1 MASRKPLLYLCA
13 FRINIFKMK
22 KRQFVYMALA
32 FLLLMGMSSCR
43 KKSINNPL
51 TVNSVGAPW
60 ELLVVMDKSDWEA
73 PQGRA
78 LFEVLDADVPAL
90 PQSEPRF
97 KISRCDNADFDG
109 LLKPVRNIL
118 LVEISHIYSRPKIHV
133 TEDMW
138 ANSQIVMRIVAPDNE
153 SFAKFVQ
160 DEKELIYQY
169 FELAERK
176 RNLQYIKRTHNREL
190 SRLVMLKM
198 GYEVQVPKFME
209 RFKVGENFIWLSNDR
224 QRKHQDM
231 VIYSYPYTDKNT
243 FTLEYLNAKRD
254 SVMKAN
260 IPGGP
265 EGSYMGREDAWP
277 ETFTEINFNGK
288 YAVEIRGLWDMKG
301 DMLGGPYVSITRL
314 DDQNQRIVTAEIFI
328 YAPEEDK
335 RNLLKHNEAAL
346 YTLKLPG
353 EFKHNEQ

>member
-1 MASRKPLLYLCA
+1 
-13 FRINIFKMK
+13 MK
-22 KRQFVYMALA
+22 TKSY
-32 FLLLMGMSSCR
+32 LLMLLAALMLLPMSSCR
-43 KKSINNPL
+43 KKKVHNPL
-51 TVNSVGAPW
+51 TVNSVGSPW
-60 ELLVVMDKSDWEA
+60 ELLVVMNKADWDAEH
-73 PQGRA
+73 GRA
-78 LFEVLDADVPAL
+78 LFEVLDTDVPAL

-97 KISRCDNADFDG
+97 KISRCDEKDFDG

-118 LVEISHIYSRPKIHV
+118 LVEISNIYSRPKIHV

-138 ANSQIVMRIVAPDNE
+138 ASNQLVMRIVAPDNE
-153 SFAKFVQ
+153 SFANFVREQ
-160 DEKELIYQY
+160 EALIYEY
-169 FELAERK
+169 FDLMGRK

-190 SRLVMLKM
+190 SRLVYLKL

-243 FTLEYLNAKRD
+243 FTLDYLNAKRD
-254 SVMKAN
+254 SVMQVN

-265 EGSYMGREDAWP
+265 EGSYMTRETAWP
-277 ETFTEINFNGK
+277 ETFREINFNGK
-288 YAVEIRGLWDMKG
+288 YAVEIRGLWEMKG
-301 DMLGGPYVSITRL
+301 DMMGGPYVSITRL
-314 DDQNQRIVTAEIFI
+314 DEVNQRVVTAEIFI

-353 EFKHNEQ
+353 EFQPKNIQSVQQ